1 VSPSRLLRVRPNYT
15 QFVQQPPLPH
25 LPPSTNDPLTI
36 QRSPTHPC
44 SLLSRRF
51 PSRGR
56 PPPNHGP
63 RDPIAASPLDP
74 AIALS
79 IVLPRPPTSHPPHP
93 STPRH
98 LAPSTPLTPSHHRS
112 RSLSPRRHFHYRP
125 LTNQHGGNRRNRR
138 NEGPPPT
145 PPPPLPLPPPAN
157 NHRDDARGEGVN
169 RGIAVLSTLPIWRAN
184 ESVQGYETYCT

>member
-1 VSPSRLLRVRPNYT
+1 MSPSRLLRVRPNYT

-98 LAPSTPLTPSHHRS
+98 LA
-112 RSLSPRRHFHYRP
+112 
-125 LTNQHGGNRRNRR
+125 LTNQHGENRRNRR

-145 PPPPLPLPPPAN
+145 PPPPLAVPAPAN